1 MNSVTY
7 NFTGNRYV
15 VTGASSGMGRQV
27 VLDLAAAG
35 AEVLAIARNEERL
48 AEVKGHFPDQI
59 ETAPLD
65 VTDNRKMEE
74 AIASFVKVHGK
85 FNGAVH
91 AAGIFKFTPLRL
103 FDENTANDIM
113 DTNFWAG
120 IRLVQLVSKVKFGLK
135 GASFVLFS
143 SVDANGI
150 SKGQFAYSASKA
162 ALNAATKQFAKELA
176 PKGNRINTVMPGVV
190 YTAMTIPYLKNKNV
204 AAVSEYFKKTSEA
217 RELLGNGNPEDV
229 SSAVLFLLSDGAR
242 WITGTNMVVDGG
254 YLA

>member
-48 AEVKGHFPDQI
+48 AEVKSYFPDQI

-65 VTDNRKMEE
+65 VTDKQKMEE
-74 AIASFVKVHGK
+74 AIASFVKKHGK
-85 FNGAVH
+85 LNGAVH
-91 AAGIFKFTPLRL
+91 AAGIAMLTPLRF
-103 FDENTANDIM
+103 FDKQESEKLM

-120 IRLVQLVSKVKFGLK
+120 INLIQLASKAKYGEK
-135 GASFVLFS
+135 KSSYILFS
-143 SVDANGI
+143 SVDANG
-150 SKGQFAYSASKA
+150 SVKGQFVYSASKA
-162 ALNAATKQFAKELA
+162 ALNAAVRSLAKELCA
-176 PKGNRINTVMPGVV
+176 KGSRINTVMPGAVK
-190 YTAMTIPYLKNKNV
+190 TPMTIFLGEKGVDWSK
-204 AAVSEYFKKTSEA
+204 AGEH
-217 RELLGNGNPEDV
+217 ELLGVGSPEDV